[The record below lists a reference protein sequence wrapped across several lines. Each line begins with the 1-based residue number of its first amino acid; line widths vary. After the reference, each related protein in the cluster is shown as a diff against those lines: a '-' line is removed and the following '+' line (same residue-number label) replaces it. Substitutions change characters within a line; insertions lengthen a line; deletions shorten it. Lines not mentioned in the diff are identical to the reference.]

1 MERTATVDELEERIK
16 QLERTPNTPKR
27 DENIYLQTRQVMALE
42 RIADALET
50 GIQPPWL
57 IDMLKTHTEQIGT
70 LTYKVDKLTGG
81 KSVVDLLMEGT
92 VSPE

>member
-1 MERTATVDELEERIK
+1 MDSIYPANPFRRTEEQRERYEAEQAD
-16 QLERTPNTPKR
+16 
-27 DENIYLQTRQVMALE
+27 RQIAALE